1 VLAQFQ
7 GHGVGEESSSKD
19 ETGGLVAEERN
30 VHEEDRQL
38 LFAVFLVLGLTHLHC
53 HVGPGGRVAES

>member
-1 VLAQFQ
+1 VLAQSQ

-19 ETGGLVAEERN
+19 ETGGLVAEEGN

-53 HVGPGGRVAES
+53 HVSPGGRVAES